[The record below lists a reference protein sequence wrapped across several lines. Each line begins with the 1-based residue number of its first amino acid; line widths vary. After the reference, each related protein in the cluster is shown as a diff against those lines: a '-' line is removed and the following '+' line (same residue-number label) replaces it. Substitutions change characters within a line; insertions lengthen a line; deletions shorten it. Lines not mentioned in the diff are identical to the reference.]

1 MYRYSGGIS
10 TLPES
15 LSVCK
20 SHREESFTQ
29 FCDKNT
35 PVETIFLSSDYPSV
49 RLRGH
54 PSGRFLGHHPMGSGK
69 AGMGAVAG
77 TVFVVDMDGR
87 VGTDAAE
94 GKAGSPT
101 GGSAD
106 PESVRYM

>member
-1 MYRYSGGIS
+1 M
-10 TLPES
+10 
-15 LSVCK
+15 
-20 SHREESFTQ
+20 
-29 FCDKNT
+29 
-35 PVETIFLSSDYPSV
+35 ETIFLSSDYPSVRLRGHPSV

-101 GGSAD
+101 GGAVD